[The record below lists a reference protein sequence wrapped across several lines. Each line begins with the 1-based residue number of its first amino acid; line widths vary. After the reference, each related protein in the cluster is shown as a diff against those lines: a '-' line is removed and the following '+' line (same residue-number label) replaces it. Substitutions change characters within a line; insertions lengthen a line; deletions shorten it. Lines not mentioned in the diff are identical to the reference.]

1 MSAAIRAREWAK
13 LQYADPAADLR
24 RLRQVEVAVAHR
36 VSDPRVRALR
46 TNSLK
51 PDRSRRD
58 AALFA
63 HGMSSMLGLK
73 VYYAPV
79 ESADFDFVTATQTP
93 EGSVFTPVQLKE
105 LVPAELN
112 PNASLEVIFESL
124 HKYVDSADLVVAI
137 YLNRRIHLEFSRVV
151 APKLPVAEVWLF
163 GGASDDQSK
172 WLLYGNVL
180 REPTFHWFA
189 YPG

>member
-24 RLRQVEVAVAHR
+24 RLRRVETEVAHR
-36 VSDPRVRALR
+36 VSDPRLRALR
-46 TNSLK
+46 TSGLK
-51 PDRSRRD
+51 PDRLQRD

-73 VYYAPV
+73 VYYAPI
-79 ESADFDFVTATQTP
+79 ESSDFDFVTATQTP

-105 LVPAELN
+105 LVPPDLN
-112 PNASLEVIFESL
+112 PNASLDAIFESL

-137 YLNRRIHLEFSRVV
+137 YLNRRIHLEFSRLV

-172 WLLYGNVL
+172 WLLYGDVL
-180 REPTFHWFA
+180 HQPTLHWFA
-189 YPG
+189 YPA